1 MFGDW
6 EASLMTGLAPFVG
19 LILDAVREYRRKNA
33 VAGWYAA
40 ENLIEWIKKKHPAEW
55 KALKESYGDAP
66 KPAEAVRDAIDAYLP
81 SLNQRVL
88 QRYPTNII
96 WRISATT
103 QPPEVAP
110 VPEEKSKPSR
120 PIRQRGQPWVT
131 LIDKKDLE
139 GLRRWLDDGGDPN
152 APARNKGG
160 EPLDYAAVF
169 GNAAMVRLLLE
180 RGAKGKQPL
189 SEAVSN
195 ERSEVAR
202 LLLQAGVPTLE
213 DLRQA
218 GSIVRAVVDDPE
230 LGKLI
235 QKELRRR
242 RK

>member
-1 MFGDW
+1 
-6 EASLMTGLAPFVG
+6 MTGLAPYVE
-19 LILDAVREYRRKNA
+19 LILAAVLELRRKNKI
-33 VAGWYAA
+33 AGWYTA
-40 ENLIEWIKKKHPAEW
+40 ENMIEWIKKKHPAEW
-55 KALKESYGDAP
+55 KALKESFGDAP

-110 VPEEKSKPSR
+110 VPEEKPSL
-120 PIRQRGQPWVT
+120 PSRQRGQQWVA
-131 LIDKKDLE
+131 LIDNKDLE

-152 APARNKGG
+152 APARTKGE

-169 GNAAMVRLLLE
+169 GNAAMVGLLLE

-195 ERSEVAR
+195 ERGENAR
-202 LLLQAGVPTLE
+202 LLLQSGVPSLE

-230 LGKLI
+230 LGRLI